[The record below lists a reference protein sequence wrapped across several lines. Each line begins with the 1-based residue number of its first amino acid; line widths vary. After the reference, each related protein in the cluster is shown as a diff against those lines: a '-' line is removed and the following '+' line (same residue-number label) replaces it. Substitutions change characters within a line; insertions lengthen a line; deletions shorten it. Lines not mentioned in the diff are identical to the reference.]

1 MIKIK
6 EKFMI
11 NMERKELKMEE
22 HNNIQDLIQ
31 VLMMISFR
39 IWEDLDL
46 EDLKKVRDK
55 DLVFLISLLSEQRKY
70 LTSFFKMK
78 LKMFIF

>member
-1 MIKIK
+1 
-6 EKFMI
+6 MI

-55 DLVFLISLLSEQRKY
+55 DLVFQISHLSEQRKY
-70 LTSFFKMK
+70 STSFFKMIK
-78 LKMFIF
+78 NLCKNKNNMVNI

>member
-1 MIKIK
+1 
-6 EKFMI
+6 MI

-55 DLVFLISLLSEQRKY
+55 DLVFQISLLSEQRKY
-70 LTSFFKMK
+70 LTSFFKMIK
-78 LKMFIF
+78 NLCKNKNNMVNI